1 MFAHEYSTVRQ
12 SSHCWIHREQ
22 RRVAGD
28 GEREKTVQSAKY
40 TISQAITINLYSQKC
55 GVRRASTALE
65 SLSLNTLQLQL
76 QLHPSDR
83 DIIIILW
90 HLVIWYDMLNLH
102 LATLFDCFV
111 YVSSLSQLSN
121 CLTWIHLV
129 IAQTHIIQRN
139 MVLLVEY
146 TSRLGISSLPP
157 MRRFPGILFWTET
170 NRNLLVFFFFGSGFV
185 CLCSSRERMSN
196 IRWSSQLELPTHVFF
211 SHVEYFMERWL
222 LPTNYFV
229 VWNYCVSPVWYLC
242 WYLTFAR
249 KLTMH
254 NNMIWIMPLTPSI
267 SVLNGTLCRLY
278 VIDKAV
284 ASLGFFLAPDM
295 NEWKTAGHAISSRI
309 MYDKTGRNLNCWQ
322 MTNHNQFIWAH
333 HSWRFS

>member
-65 SLSLNTLQLQL
+65 SLSLNTLQL
-76 QLHPSDR
+76 HPSDR
-83 DIIIILW
+83 DLIIILW

-170 NRNLLVFFFFGSGFV
+170 NRNLLVFFFLVLVLCVCAAVEKECQTFGGVPS
-185 CLCSSRERMSN
+185 
-196 IRWSSQLELPTHVFF
+196 
-211 SHVEYFMERWL
+211 
-222 LPTNYFV
+222 
-229 VWNYCVSPVWYLC
+229 WN
-242 WYLTFAR
+242 FQH
-249 KLTMH
+249 KF
-254 NNMIWIMPLTPSI
+254 
-267 SVLNGTLCRLY
+267 
-278 VIDKAV
+278 
-284 ASLGFFLAPDM
+284 FFLM
-295 NEWKTAGHAISSRI
+295 
-309 MYDKTGRNLNCWQ
+309 
-322 MTNHNQFIWAH
+322 
-333 HSWRFS
+333 

>member
-1 MFAHEYSTVRQ
+1 M
-12 SSHCWIHREQ
+12 
-22 RRVAGD
+22 
-28 GEREKTVQSAKY
+28 
-40 TISQAITINLYSQKC
+40 
-55 GVRRASTALE
+55 
-65 SLSLNTLQLQL
+65 
-76 QLHPSDR
+76 
-83 DIIIILW
+83 
-90 HLVIWYDMLNLH
+90 VIWYDMLNLH

-129 IAQTHIIQRN
+129 IAQTHIIQRY

-170 NRNLLVFFFFGSGFV
+170 NRNLFGFFLLVLVLCVCAAVEKECQTFGGVPSWNF
-185 CLCSSRERMSN
+185 
-196 IRWSSQLELPTHVFF
+196 QHTFFF

-309 MYDKTGRNLNCWQ
+309 MYDKTRRNLNCWQ

-333 HSWRFS
+333 HSWTFS